1 MSLPAQNKEC
11 GFTLV
16 ELLIAMAITGVILG
30 TVASTFITQRKSYAL
45 QEQITEMMQNA
56 RAAMETMTREIRMAG
71 YPTTRVPGGVA
82 FDGVTYNAAQLQI
95 RADLNSDGDTTNTDE
110 DIRYSHDAANLQ
122 IIRWENAVDGNQ
134 PLVDRIQN
142 FTFNYLDKDG
152 TVTTTSADIRQVRIT
167 ITART
172 PKPDPKYAANGGY
185 RTYTL
190 TSVITPRN

>member
-16 ELLIAMAITGVILG
+16 ELLIAMAITGIILG
-30 TVASTFITQRKSYAL
+30 TVVSTFITQRKTYAL

-71 YPTTRVPGGVA
+71 YHTIGAA
-82 FDGVTYNAAQLQI
+82 FDGITYNAAQLQI
-95 RADLNSDGDTTNTDE
+95 RADLNSDGDTTDTDE
-110 DIRYSHDAANLQ
+110 NITYSHDAANLQ
-122 IIRWENAVDGNQ
+122 IIRNEVAGAGNQ

-152 TVTTTSADIRQVRIT
+152 NPTIISADIRQVRIT

>member
-1 MSLPAQNKEC
+1 MSLPAQNKER

-16 ELLIAMAITGVILG
+16 ELLIAMAITGIILG
-30 TVASTFITQRKSYAL
+30 AVVSTFIIQRKSYAL
-45 QEQITEMMQNA
+45 QEQITEMLQNA

-71 YPTTRVPGGVA
+71 YHTIGAA
-82 FDGVTYNAAQLQI
+82 FDGITYNAAQLQI
-95 RADLNSDGDTTNTDE
+95 RADLNSDGDTNDTDE
-110 DIRYSHDAANLQ
+110 NIIYSHDAANLQ
-122 IIRWENAVDGNQ
+122 IIRNAGADQ
-134 PLVDRIQN
+134 PLADRIQN

-152 TVTTTSADIRQVRIT
+152 NPTTISANIRQVNIA

-190 TSVITPRN
+190 TSLITPRN